1 MIALHDGESDTVRYV
16 QCGRRE
22 LSGGGGGLTPKKG
35 IEHRERIERVSTC
48 MIALHDGESGMN
60 VSRQLKIAPSA
71 TSTRGQGEGALE
83 RTAQTIRS
91 QR

>member
-35 IEHRERIERVSTC
+35 IENHERKERGLAVIECSERWRDRCKRLMWTLRVSP
-48 MIALHDGESGMN
+48 
-60 VSRQLKIAPSA
+60 SRAHLKPSV
-71 TSTRGQGEGALE
+71 
-83 RTAQTIRS
+83 
-91 QR
+91 